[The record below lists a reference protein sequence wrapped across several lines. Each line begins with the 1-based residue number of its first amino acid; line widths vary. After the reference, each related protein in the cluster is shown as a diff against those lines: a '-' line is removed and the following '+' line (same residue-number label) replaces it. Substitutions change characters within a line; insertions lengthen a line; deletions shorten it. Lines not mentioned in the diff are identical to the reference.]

1 MLETPHAVV
10 GAAIATAIPNPFIA
24 IPLAFISHFA
34 LDMTP
39 HWNPHLNT
47 EKRTYGHITRR
58 TTTIIAGDIVL
69 ALLLGGAIASRAL
82 PDTGHATTILFSSF
96 AGVLPDV
103 MEGPYFFLNWKTKF
117 IEKWLKFQ
125 KSIQNDAEP
134 FWGIG
139 TQVVTLIAAFWWI
152 WK

>member
-1 MLETPHAVV
+1 VLETPHAVV

-24 IPLAFISHFA
+24 IPLAFLSHFV

-47 EKRTYGHITRR
+47 EKRTYGRITTQ
-58 TTTIIAGDIVL
+58 TTMIIVGDVVL
-69 ALLLGGAIASRAL
+69 ALVVGGFLAARVL
-82 PDTGHATTILFSSF
+82 PDSGHAATILLSSF

-103 MEGPYFFLNWKTKF
+103 VEGPYFFLNWKTKF

-134 FWGIG
+134 FLGLS
-139 TQVVTLIAAFWWI
+139 TQVITLLASFWWI
-152 WK
+152 FK